1 VRTPVFI
8 VCSPHER
15 VGKTL
20 VARLLAEFTLSGG
33 SDVECFDLGA
43 EEPSLI
49 DYLPDR
55 TALATVADTRGQ
67 MALFDRLIRAD
78 AVPKVVDLGS
88 WVFDRF
94 FTVMAQVGLGEEAR
108 RRQVQVVVLFVVSPG
123 PAAARAYATLQRWL
137 PGVVLVPVY
146 NEMFGR
152 GVRRDEYPTIG
163 EASLPLRIPIL
174 AAGPHRIVDRP
185 GFSFAE
191 FRSGLLRDI
200 TGPYQAE
207 LESWTKRVFFE
218 FRELE
223 LRLLLATLR
232 LSLQL

>member
-20 VARLLAEFTLSGG
+20 LARMIAEFFISGG
-33 SDVECFDLGA
+33 ADIECFDLGA

-49 DYLPDR
+49 DYLPGC
-55 TALATVADTRGQ
+55 TTLATVADTRGQ
-67 MALFDRLIRAD
+67 MALFDRLIRDD
-78 AVPKVVDLGS
+78 AVPKVVDLGARL
-88 WVFDRF
+88 FDQF

-123 PAAARAYATLQRWL
+123 PAAARAYGTLQRWL
-137 PGVVLVPVY
+137 PGVVLAPVY
-146 NEMFGR
+146 NEVFGR
-152 GVRRDEYPTIG
+152 GVRRDEYPTVG
-163 EASLPLRIPIL
+163 GASLPLRIPVL
-174 AAGPHRIVDRP
+174 AAGLHRIVSHP
-185 GFSFAE
+185 GFSFTE
-191 FRSGLLRDI
+191 FRSGLLQDI
-200 TGPYQAE
+200 AGCYQSE
-207 LESWTKRVFFE
+207 LESWVKRVIVE

-232 LSLQL
+232 LSLQF

>member
-20 VARLLAEFTLSGG
+20 IARLLAEFFVSGG
-33 SDVECFDLGA
+33 ADVECFDLGA

-49 DYLPDR
+49 DYLPGR
-55 TALATVADTRGQ
+55 TTLATVADTPGQ
-67 MALFDRLIRAD
+67 MALFDRLIRDD

-94 FTVMAQVGLGEEAR
+94 FTVMAKVGLGEEAR

-123 PAAARAYATLQRWL
+123 PAAVRAYATLQRWL
-137 PGVVLVPVY
+137 PGIVLAPVY
-146 NEMFGR
+146 NEVLGR
-152 GVRRDEYPTIG
+152 GVRRDEYPAMG
-163 EASLPLRIPIL
+163 EASLPLRIPVL
-174 AAGPHRIVDRP
+174 APGIHRIVSQP
-185 GFSFAE
+185 EFSFAE
-191 FRSGLLRDI
+191 FRSGLLQDI
-200 TGPYQAE
+200 AGPYQSE
-207 LESWTKRVFFE
+207 LESWMRRVFVE

-232 LSLQL
+232 VALQL